1 MNEIILQQIKA
12 NLCVKTR
19 QDRGIRDGPAMG
31 SGNPCNRKHN
41 PQANK
46 QKRKRNETKRNETK
60 PTNKQTMKRKT
71 AAAKSEKRRVFL
83 QRNLSKALCNKV
95 KSPAALFSAFTPQN
109 GANWVRSAL
118 VHIQIYIYTFYFPA
132 SLDESNV
139 NREYISFSRVMLF
152 RPTTPTF
159 QFPHC
164 SCHSVCLRI

>member
-118 VHIQIYIYTFYFPA
+118 VHIQIYIYILFISQPHSTNQMSIESTF
-132 SLDESNV
+132 
-139 NREYISFSRVMLF
+139 
-152 RPTTPTF
+152 
-159 QFPHC
+159 
-164 SCHSVCLRI
+164 HSAG